1 MWATWIQYI
10 PTWEVLTHQNTAD
23 IFHTSQRN
31 NKTII
36 KVASSNDSMR
46 AGCKQP
52 SVNKNQLLYELLIK
66 MFPRILSCGWSD
78 L

>member
-1 MWATWIQYI
+1 MWATWIKHI

-46 AGCKQP
+46 VGRG
-52 SVNKNQLLYELLIK
+52 L
-66 MFPRILSCGWSD
+66 
-78 L
+78 